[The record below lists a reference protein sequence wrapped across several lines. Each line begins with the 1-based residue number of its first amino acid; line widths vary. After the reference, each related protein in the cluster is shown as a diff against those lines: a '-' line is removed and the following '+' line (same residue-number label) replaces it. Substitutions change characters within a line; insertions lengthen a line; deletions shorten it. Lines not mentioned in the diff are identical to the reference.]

1 MRPLAHVL
9 KAADLGTAA
18 VLAVLAVLA
27 AGCGPGEPVDFNR
40 GEPIA
45 MGDWL
50 IRVQRSESISP
61 QQIQGA
67 EQMWSVDGKSR
78 VLAVHVRMEYVGEPD
93 AWKDVR
99 TDKFLKLIGAFW
111 VEDRNGST
119 YKGGTPL
126 PEPTFEMMKNPKRMY
141 SQSQARAFMA
151 NTADTRWVIVYS
163 VPREARGLTMYVRS
177 KKARGD
183 EPRLA
188 RVDLGR

>member
-1 MRPLAHVL
+1 MRIPSYVL
-9 KAADLGTAA
+9 EAA
-18 VLAVLAVLA
+18 VLGAFAALA
-27 AGCGPGEPVDFNR
+27 AGCGPGEPSDFNR

-61 QQIQGA
+61 KQIQGA

-78 VLAVHVRMEYVGEPD
+78 VLVVHVQMEYVGEPE
-93 AWKDVR
+93 ALQDVNA
-99 TDKFLKLIGAFW
+99 DKFLKLIGAFW
-111 VEDRNGST
+111 VEDRDGQT

-126 PEPTFEMMKNPKRMY
+126 PEPTFQMMKNRTRMY
-141 SQSQARAFMA
+141 SQSQLRAFKA
-151 NTADTRWVIVYS
+151 NAANARWVILYS
-163 VPREARGLTMYVRS
+163 VPKEARGLSMYVRA